1 MSQYR
6 TGTASVS
13 AGSAV
18 VTGTDTAWLLNAQP
32 GNSFVVKGIPS
43 VYDIASVDSDT
54 QLTLT
59 APWQGA
65 ELAGVQYAIHRDFT
79 SDGIPEMAQG
89 DIETAAIFTRAMRRI
104 QSLLGQITGVAGS
117 GAGIFPDTAA
127 GLAATSDGDYFW
139 VPEVTGL
146 QQSELILHQNQ
157 GGSAVNVGRYPSSAT
172 LQQALD
178 DLAAEAIARQ
188 QADEQI
194 VALINSLHPELA
206 EMAMVLDFENNSFT
220 IGG

>member
-1 MSQYR
+1 MAQYR
-6 TGTASVS
+6 SGLVAVTH
-13 AGSAV
+13 GSAV
-18 VTGTDTAWLLNAQP
+18 ITGTGTAWLLNAQP

-65 ELAGVQYAIHRDFT
+65 DLSGVQYAIQRDFT

-104 QSLLGQITGVAGS
+104 QSLLGQIAGVAGS

-139 VPEVTGL
+139 VPDSAGL
-146 QQSELILHQNQ
+146 LLYQNQ
-157 GGSAVNVGRYPSSAT
+157 SGSAAQQGTYPTSAT

-194 VALINSLHPELA
+194 VAMINSLHPELA
-206 EMAMVLDFENNSFT
+206 GMAMVLDFENNSFT